1 MYGKLREWETDTY
14 LIEGRVDILVNI
26 EIHAP
31 IVGTVYPNTYYHV
44 YAAVRQGCQGDK
56 RSGRLGQDAGILRQY
71 RLYHLLYFLI
81 IAAVFHAKS
90 PVYTASRLV
99 TEISHNATA
108 QRAVRYIN
116 DLIINTAGAC
126 LGYWIY
132 YLLSKALPNNFRKK
146 LQSENVNG
154 TVEVLLF
161 VIYIYMVMVT
171 VQPWVIHDVLNIG

>member
-1 MYGKLREWETDTY
+1 MPVINDT
-14 LIEGRVDILVNI
+14 LILTRYHTNAASVKSHSVLSV
-26 EIHAP
+26 
-31 IVGTVYPNTYYHV
+31 VRYPNN
-44 YAAVRQGCQGDK
+44 D
-56 RSGRLGQDAGILRQY
+56 
-71 RLYHLLYFLI
+71 
-81 IAAVFHAKS
+81 
-90 PVYTASRLV
+90 
-99 TEISHNATA
+99 E
-108 QRAVRYIN
+108 N